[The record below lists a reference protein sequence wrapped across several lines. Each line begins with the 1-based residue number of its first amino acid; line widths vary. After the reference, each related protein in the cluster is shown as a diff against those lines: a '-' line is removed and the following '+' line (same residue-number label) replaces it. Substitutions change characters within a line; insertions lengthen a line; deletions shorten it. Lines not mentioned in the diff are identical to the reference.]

1 MKKIFTLIAAVA
13 VALSANALDFKV
25 SAAAIAEGA
34 TLVDNDYVTVT
45 TANNTATPTVI
56 ANEDGDPT
64 PATYAGETFP
74 CYVGVRVTDA
84 PSAANPTGTVHDVNV
99 ALVFVAKQNTDVTLY
114 YRIGATKS
122 IDCYD
127 QTTGAS
133 ESIVQTATN
142 PDDDYLYCTGVYK
155 FQAGHTYTVYAKGG
169 TVQFHGLSAAA
180 GTYEA
185 PAAYYYAYVAKSV
198 IEDHSA
204 LVYTD
209 DAKLILTSKTVSG
222 DKKEYGS
229 ASGITIDGKKYTT
242 TKVSNGAQNTFYA
255 PEGKKVYVF
264 TLYSY
269 VNKDAATN
277 RPPYWK
283 EVGGVAY
290 DETSAKIM
298 QCYRTDITTPDVNTY
313 VFPEGLSEVTFTNTG
328 EQACFVIEANYDAT
342 AVAGVEASVEAA
354 PAKAVKAVKGG
365 RIVIIRAD
373 AEYSVSGAQLK

>member
-25 SAAAIAEGA
+25 TAADIAEGA
-34 TLVDNDYVTVT
+34 TLVDNEYVTVT
-45 TANNTATPTVI
+45 TANNTVTPTVI
-56 ANEDGDPT
+56 ANEDGTPT

-127 QTTGAS
+127 QTTGAA

-155 FQAGHTYTVYAKGG
+155 FQAGHTYTVYARGG
-169 TVQFHGLSAAA
+169 TVQFHGLTAAE
-180 GTYEA
+180 GTYVA
-185 PAAYYYAYVAKSV
+185 PSAYYYANAAAAVVGGFSTMTYGDGAKVA
-198 IEDHSA
+198 
-204 LVYTD
+204 
-209 DAKLILTSKTVSG
+209 LTGNAEKAFG
-222 DKKEYGS
+222 G

-255 PEGKKVYVF
+255 PDGKKVYVF

-269 VNKDAATN
+269 VNKDAATT
-277 RPPYWK
+277 RPCFWK
-283 EVGGVAY
+283 EVGGVTY
-290 DETSAKIM
+290 SLEDGSATEM
-298 QCYRTDITTPDVNTY
+298 QSYKNLTNPDVNTY

>member
-25 SAAAIAEGA
+25 TAADIAEGA
-34 TLVDNDYVTVT
+34 TLVDNEYVTVT
-45 TANNTATPTVI
+45 TANNTVTPTVI
-56 ANEDGDPT
+56 ANEGGTPT

-127 QTTGAS
+127 QTTGAA

-142 PDDDYLYCTGVYK
+142 PGEDYLFCTGVYK

-169 TVQFHGLSAAA
+169 TVQFHGLTAAVGTYVAPTNHFYANASAAVVEGFSTMTYGDGAKVALTGNA
-180 GTYEA
+180 G
-185 PAAYYYAYVAKSV
+185 KS
-198 IEDHSA
+198 
-204 LVYTD
+204 
-209 DAKLILTSKTVSG
+209 
-222 DKKEYGS
+222 YGG
-229 ASGITIDGKKYTT
+229 ASGITINGKKYTT

-255 PEGKKVYVF
+255 PAGKKVYVF

-290 DETSAKIM
+290 EGTDETIM
-298 QCYRTDITTPDVNTY
+298 KSYKNLANPDVYTY

>member
-25 SAAAIAEGA
+25 TAADIAEGA
-34 TLVDNDYVTVT
+34 TLVDNEYVTVT
-45 TANNTATPTVI
+45 TANNTVTPTVI
-56 ANEDGDPT
+56 ANEDGTPT

-127 QTTGAS
+127 QTTGAA

-142 PDDDYLYCTGVYK
+142 PGEDYLFCTGVYK

-169 TVQFHGLSAAA
+169 TVQFHGLTAAVGTYVAPTNHFYANASAAKVEGFSTMTYGDGAKVALTGNA
-180 GTYEA
+180 G
-185 PAAYYYAYVAKSV
+185 KS
-198 IEDHSA
+198 
-204 LVYTD
+204 
-209 DAKLILTSKTVSG
+209 
-222 DKKEYGS
+222 YGG
-229 ASGITIDGKKYTT
+229 ASGITINGKKYTT

-255 PEGKKVYVF
+255 PAGKKVYVF

-290 DETSAKIM
+290 DGTDETIM
-298 QCYRTDITTPDVNTY
+298 QCYRTDITTPDVYTY

-328 EQACFVIEANYDAT
+328 EQVCFVIEANYDAT

>member
-25 SAAAIAEGA
+25 TAADIAEGA
-34 TLVDNDYVTVT
+34 TLVDNEYVTVT
-45 TANNTATPTVI
+45 TANNTVTPTVI
-56 ANEDGDPT
+56 ANEDGTPT

-127 QTTGAS
+127 QTTGAA

-142 PDDDYLYCTGVYK
+142 PGEDYLFCTGVYK

-169 TVQFHGLSAAA
+169 TVQFHGLTAAEGTYVAPTNHFYANASAAKVEGFSTMTYGDGAKVALTGNA
-180 GTYEA
+180 G
-185 PAAYYYAYVAKSV
+185 KS
-198 IEDHSA
+198 
-204 LVYTD
+204 
-209 DAKLILTSKTVSG
+209 
-222 DKKEYGS
+222 YGG
-229 ASGITIDGKKYTT
+229 ASGITINGKKYTT

-255 PEGKKVYVF
+255 PAGKKVYVF

-290 DETSAKIM
+290 DGTDETIM
-298 QCYRTDITTPDVNTY
+298 QCYRTDITTPDVYTY

-328 EQACFVIEANYDAT
+328 EQVCFVIEANYDAT

-365 RIVIIRAD
+365 RIVIIRAG

>member
-185 PAAYYYAYVAKSV
+185 PAAFFYANASAAVVDGFSTMTYADGAKA
-198 IEDHSA
+198 A
-204 LVYTD
+204 LTGN
-209 DAKLILTSKTVSG
+209 ATKAFSNGVS
-222 DKKEYGS
+222 
-229 ASGITIDGKKYTT
+229 ITIDGKKYVT

-255 PEGKKVYVF
+255 PEGKKIYVF

-269 VNKDAATN
+269 VNKDAATT
-277 RPPYWK
+277 RPCFWK
-283 EVGGVAY
+283 EVAGVAY
-290 DETSAKIM
+290 ALEDGSATEMKS
-298 QCYRTDITTPDVNTY
+298 YKDLTNPDVNTY

-328 EQACFVIEANYDAT
+328 EQACFVIEANYSPT

>member
-45 TANNTATPTVI
+45 TANNTVTPTVI
-56 ANEDGDPT
+56 ANEEGDPT

-142 PDDDYLYCTGVYK
+142 PGEDYLFCTGVYK

-169 TVQFHGLSAAA
+169 TVQFHGLTAAVGTYVAPTNHFYANAAA
-180 GTYEA
+180 ATVEGFSTMTYGDGA
-185 PAAYYYAYVAKSV
+185 KVALTGNAGKS
-198 IEDHSA
+198 
-204 LVYTD
+204 
-209 DAKLILTSKTVSG
+209 
-222 DKKEYGS
+222 YGG
-229 ASGITIDGKKYTT
+229 ASGITINGKKYTT

-255 PEGKKVYVF
+255 PAGKKVYVF

-298 QCYRTDITTPDVNTY
+298 QSYKADLANPDVNTY
-313 VFPEGLSEVTFTNTG
+313 VFPEGPSEVTFTNTG
-328 EQACFVIEANYDAT
+328 EQVCFVIEANYDAT

>member
-13 VALSANALDFKV
+13 VALSASALDFKV
-25 SAAAIAEGA
+25 TAAAIEEGA
-34 TLVDNDYVTVT
+34 TLVDNEYVTVT
-45 TANNTATPTVI
+45 TANNTVTPTVI
-56 ANEDGDPT
+56 ANEDGTPT

-127 QTTGAS
+127 QTTGAA

-142 PDDDYLYCTGVYK
+142 PGEDYLFCTGVCK

-169 TVQFHGLSAAA
+169 TVQFHGLTAAEGTYVAPTNHFYANASAAVVDGFSTMTYGDGVKIALTGNA
-180 GTYEA
+180 G
-185 PAAYYYAYVAKSV
+185 KS
-198 IEDHSA
+198 
-204 LVYTD
+204 
-209 DAKLILTSKTVSG
+209 
-222 DKKEYGS
+222 YGG
-229 ASGITIDGKKYTT
+229 ASGITIDGKKYTS
-242 TKVSNGAQNTFYA
+242 TKVSNNAQNTFYA
-255 PEGKKVYVF
+255 PAGKKVYVF

-328 EQACFVIEANYDAT
+328 EQVCFVIEANYDAT

-354 PAKAVKAVKGG
+354 PAKALKAVKSG
-365 RIVIIRAD
+365 RIVIIRAG

>member
-25 SAAAIAEGA
+25 TAADIAEGA
-34 TLVDNDYVTVT
+34 TLVDNEYVTVT
-45 TANNTATPTVI
+45 TANNTVTPTII
-56 ANEDGDPT
+56 ANEDGTPT

-142 PDDDYLYCTGVYK
+142 PDDDYLCCTGVYK

-169 TVQFHGLSAAA
+169 TVQFHGLTAAE
-180 GTYEA
+180 GTYVA
-185 PAAYYYAYVAKSV
+185 PSSLFYANAKAAVVEGFSTMTYGDGVKVALTGNAKKAY
-198 IEDHSA
+198 
-204 LVYTD
+204 
-209 DAKLILTSKTVSG
+209 G
-222 DKKEYGS
+222 G
-229 ASGITIDGKKYTT
+229 ASSITINGKKYTT
-242 TKVSNGAQNTFYA
+242 TKASNGAQNTFYA
-255 PEGKKVYVF
+255 PAGKKVYVF

-354 PAKAVKAVKGG
+354 PAKALKAVKGG

>member
-25 SAAAIAEGA
+25 TAADIAEGA
-34 TLVDNDYVTVT
+34 TLVDNEYVTVT
-45 TANNTATPTVI
+45 TANNTVTPTVI
-56 ANEDGDPT
+56 ANEDGTPT

-127 QTTGAS
+127 QTTGAA

-142 PDDDYLYCTGVYK
+142 PGEDYLFCTGVYK

-169 TVQFHGLSAAA
+169 TVQFHGLTAAVGTYVAPTNHFYANASAAVVE
-180 GTYEA
+180 GFSTMTYGDGA
-185 PAAYYYAYVAKSV
+185 KVA
-198 IEDHSA
+198 
-204 LVYTD
+204 
-209 DAKLILTSKTVSG
+209 LTG
-222 DKKEYGS
+222 NAEKKFGS
-229 ASGITIDGKKYTT
+229 ASSITINGKKYTT

-328 EQACFVIEANYDAT
+328 EQVCFVIEANYDAT

>member
-25 SAAAIAEGA
+25 TAADIAEGA
-34 TLVDNDYVTVT
+34 TLVDNEYVTVT
-45 TANNTATPTVI
+45 TANNTVTPTVI
-56 ANEDGDPT
+56 ANEDGTPT

-169 TVQFHGLSAAA
+169 TVQFHGLTAAVGTYVAPTNHFYANAAA
-180 GTYEA
+180 ATVEGFSTMTYGDGA
-185 PAAYYYAYVAKSV
+185 KVALTGNAGKS
-198 IEDHSA
+198 
-204 LVYTD
+204 
-209 DAKLILTSKTVSG
+209 
-222 DKKEYGS
+222 YGG
-229 ASGITIDGKKYTT
+229 ASGITIDGKKYTS
-242 TKVSNGAQNTFYA
+242 TKGSNNAQNTFYA

-354 PAKAVKAVKGG
+354 PAKALKAVKGG

>member
-25 SAAAIAEGA
+25 TAADIAEGA

-56 ANEDGDPT
+56 ANEEGDPT

-142 PDDDYLYCTGVYK
+142 PDDEYLFCTGVYK

-180 GTYEA
+180 GTYVA
-185 PAAYYYAYVAKSV
+185 PTNHFYANASAAVVEGFSTMTYGDGVKVALTGNAGKS
-198 IEDHSA
+198 
-204 LVYTD
+204 
-209 DAKLILTSKTVSG
+209 
-222 DKKEYGS
+222 YGG

-290 DETSAKIM
+290 DETSANIM

>member
-142 PDDDYLYCTGVYK
+142 PGEDYLFCTGVYK

-169 TVQFHGLSAAA
+169 TVQFHGLTAAVGTYVAPTNHFYANAAA
-180 GTYEA
+180 ATVEGFSTMTYGDGA
-185 PAAYYYAYVAKSV
+185 KVALTGNATKSYGG
-198 IEDHSA
+198 A
-204 LVYTD
+204 L
-209 DAKLILTSKTVSG
+209 
-222 DKKEYGS
+222 
-229 ASGITIDGKKYTT
+229 GITINGKKYTT

-255 PEGKKVYVF
+255 PAGKKVYVF

-269 VNKDAATN
+269 VNKDAVART
-277 RPPYWK
+277 PYWK

-298 QCYRTDITTPDVNTY
+298 QSYKADLANPDVNTY

-328 EQACFVIEANYDAT
+328 EQVCFVIEANYDAT

>member
-25 SAAAIAEGA
+25 SAADIAEGA

-45 TANNTATPTVI
+45 TANNTVTPTVI
-56 ANEDGDPT
+56 ANEEGDPT

-127 QTTGAS
+127 QTTGAA
-133 ESIVQTATN
+133 ESIDQTATN

-185 PAAYYYAYVAKSV
+185 PAAFFYANAAAAVVDGFSTIKYADGAKAV
-198 IEDHSA
+198 LNGNA
-204 LVYTD
+204 
-209 DAKLILTSKTVSG
+209 AKAFSNG
-222 DKKEYGS
+222 
-229 ASGITIDGKKYTT
+229 SGITIDGKKYTT

-255 PEGKKVYVF
+255 PEGKKIYVF

-269 VNKDAATN
+269 VNKDAATD
-277 RPPYWK
+277 RPCFWK
-283 EVGGVAY
+283 EVAGVAY
-290 DETSAKIM
+290 ALEDGSATEM
-298 QCYRTDITTPDVNTY
+298 QSYKDLTNPDVNTY

-328 EQACFVIEANYDAT
+328 EQACFVIEANYSPT

>member
-25 SAAAIAEGA
+25 TAADIAEGA
-34 TLVDNDYVTVT
+34 TLVDNEYVTVT
-45 TANNTATPTVI
+45 TANNTVTPTVI
-56 ANEDGDPT
+56 ANEGGTPT

-127 QTTGAS
+127 QTTGAA

-142 PDDDYLYCTGVYK
+142 PGEDYLFCTGVYK

-169 TVQFHGLSAAA
+169 TVQFHGLTAAVGTYVAPTNHFYANASAAVVEGFSTMTYGDGAKVALTGNA
-180 GTYEA
+180 G
-185 PAAYYYAYVAKSV
+185 KS
-198 IEDHSA
+198 
-204 LVYTD
+204 
-209 DAKLILTSKTVSG
+209 
-222 DKKEYGS
+222 YGG
-229 ASGITIDGKKYTT
+229 ASGITINGKKYTT

-255 PEGKKVYVF
+255 PAGKKVYVF

-290 DETSAKIM
+290 EGTDETIM
-298 QCYRTDITTPDVNTY
+298 QSYKDLANPDVYTY

>member
-25 SAAAIAEGA
+25 TAADIAEGA
-34 TLVDNDYVTVT
+34 TLVDNEYVTVT
-45 TANNTATPTVI
+45 TANNTVTPTVI
-56 ANEDGDPT
+56 ANEDGTPT

-133 ESIVQTATN
+133 ESIAQTATN

-169 TVQFHGLSAAA
+169 TVQFHGLTAAVGTYVAPTNHFYANAAA
-180 GTYEA
+180 ATVEGFSTMTYGDGA
-185 PAAYYYAYVAKSV
+185 KVALTGNAGKS
-198 IEDHSA
+198 
-204 LVYTD
+204 
-209 DAKLILTSKTVSG
+209 
-222 DKKEYGS
+222 YGG
-229 ASGITIDGKKYTT
+229 ASGITIDGKKYTS
-242 TKVSNGAQNTFYA
+242 TKGSNNAQNTFYA

-354 PAKAVKAVKGG
+354 PAKALKAVKGG

>member
-25 SAAAIAEGA
+25 TAADIAEGA
-34 TLVDNDYVTVT
+34 TLVDNEYVTVT
-45 TANNTATPTVI
+45 TANNTVTPTVI
-56 ANEDGDPT
+56 ANEDGTPT

-127 QTTGAS
+127 QTTGAA

-142 PDDDYLYCTGVYK
+142 PGEDYLFCTGVYK

-169 TVQFHGLSAAA
+169 TVQFHGLTAAVGTYVAPTNHFYANASAAVVEGFSTMTYGDGAKVALTGNA
-180 GTYEA
+180 G
-185 PAAYYYAYVAKSV
+185 KS
-198 IEDHSA
+198 
-204 LVYTD
+204 
-209 DAKLILTSKTVSG
+209 
-222 DKKEYGS
+222 YGG

-255 PEGKKVYVF
+255 PAGKKVYVF

-269 VNKDAATN
+269 VNKDAVART
-277 RPPYWK
+277 PYWK

-328 EQACFVIEANYDAT
+328 EQVCFVIEANYDAT

-354 PAKAVKAVKGG
+354 PAKALKAVKGG

>member
-25 SAAAIAEGA
+25 TAADIAEGA
-34 TLVDNDYVTVT
+34 TLVDNEYVTVT
-45 TANNTATPTVI
+45 TANNTVTPTVI
-56 ANEDGDPT
+56 ANEDGTPT

-127 QTTGAS
+127 QTTGAA

-142 PDDDYLYCTGVYK
+142 PGEDYLFCTGVYK

-169 TVQFHGLSAAA
+169 TVQFHGLTAAVGTYVEPSAHFYANAAA
-180 GTYEA
+180 TVVDGFSTMTYGDGA
-185 PAAYYYAYVAKSV
+185 KVALTGNAGKS
-198 IEDHSA
+198 
-204 LVYTD
+204 
-209 DAKLILTSKTVSG
+209 
-222 DKKEYGS
+222 YGG
-229 ASGITIDGKKYTT
+229 ASGITIDGKKYTS
-242 TKVSNGAQNTFYA
+242 TKGSNNAQNTFYA